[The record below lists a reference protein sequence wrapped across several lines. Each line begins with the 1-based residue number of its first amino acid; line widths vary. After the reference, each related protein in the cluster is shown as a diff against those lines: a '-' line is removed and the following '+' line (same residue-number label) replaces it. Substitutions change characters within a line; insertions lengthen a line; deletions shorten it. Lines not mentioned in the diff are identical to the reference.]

1 MTERETSLG
10 AFKVR
15 TDATILSALAAIDAT
30 GSGLCCLV
38 DDSGA
43 LRAVFT
49 DGDAR
54 RALLAGAALADAVL
68 PHATTAPKTV
78 PAGTSR
84 AHVLDLMSSLRL
96 TTVPEVD
103 AEGRLVAVHTLSDIV
118 GGEKLPNRAVIMA
131 GGKGTR
137 LGALTRDTP
146 KPLMTVAGR
155 PIIEWVILG
164 LVRDGVTRISVSVNH
179 LADKIIDRLGDG
191 SQLGAEIDY
200 LREDPETPLGTAGS
214 LTLLPE
220 DATSDDA
227 PPMIVLNAD
236 IMVDYNARA
245 LLQRHAASGAR
256 MTMGTKTYQHSVPFG
271 VVEVDDDRRVRG
283 IVEKPD
289 LTVEV
294 NAAVYCID
302 AALVRRLPYGEP
314 STMPELAQMCLDD
327 GESVIAWPIS
337 SEWIDVGTPQDLA
350 RAKGE
355 G

>member
-1 MTERETSLG
+1 MTEEAALDVYRVG
-10 AFKVR
+10 V
-15 TDATILSALAAIDAT
+15 DAPILTALAAIDAA
-30 GSGLCCLV
+30 GGGLCCLV
-38 DDSGA
+38 DDDGV
-43 LRAVFT
+43 LRAVVT
-49 DGDAR
+49 DGDVR
-54 RALLAGAALADAVL
+54 RALLAGATLTDAVL
-68 PHATTAPKTV
+68 PHATTAPKVV

-84 AHVLDLMSSLRL
+84 AHVLDLMGALRL
-96 TTVPEVD
+96 NSIPEID
-103 AEGRLVAVHTLSDIV
+103 EEGRLLAVHTLSDIV
-118 GGEKLPNRAVIMA
+118 GGERLPNRAVIMA

-137 LGALTRDTP
+137 LGALTKDTP

-164 LVRDGVTRISVSVNH
+164 LVRDGITRISVSVNH
-179 LADKIIDRLGDG
+179 LADKIVDRLGDG
-191 SQLGAEIDY
+191 SALGAQIDY
-200 LREDPETPLGTAGS
+200 LREEPETPLGTAGS

-220 DATSDDA
+220 DVTGDDA
-227 PPMIVLNAD
+227 PPLIVLNAD
-236 IMVDYNARA
+236 LMVDFNARA
-245 LLQRHAASGAR
+245 LLRRHAAAGAR

-271 VVEVDDDRRVRG
+271 VVEVDGERRVIE

-302 AALVRRLPYGEP
+302 AALVRRLPYREP
-314 STMPELAQMCLDD
+314 STMPELAQMCLDA
-327 GESVIAWPIS
+327 GEPVIAWPIS